1 MTSAVDLT
9 IDYIGTGMPQILN
22 LPQEIHERIFSHLI
36 IPPMISWH
44 HIGPAYRS
52 PFLVCAIARLRL
64 VCRPWADWLYE
75 HHLYR
80 TSSFHNASKSMAFI
94 DYQNRRSKV
103 LTRAKCQYLEVD
115 FLWNRE
121 DPPQAPHQI
130 SSEILEKLLQIF
142 SDSIVTLDLK
152 FADSF
157 TLPCQ
162 TIKAIGRIKNLR
174 DLRLD
179 IARWPSRDLNF
190 VDANHGCFHSLM
202 MEAHGLKS
210 LKLWSP
216 VSLPCKPDVM
226 AEARYPAITHL
237 KVHIDRL
244 DPDVL
249 LGISIAIK
257 ASLKLLSLEDHE
269 GCENLNTV

>member
-1 MTSAVDLT
+1 
-9 IDYIGTGMPQILN
+9 MPQILD

-80 TSSFHNASKSMAFI
+80 TSSFHDASKSMAFI

-103 LTRAKCQYLEVD
+103 LTRAKYLKFVD
-115 FLWNRE
+115 F
-121 DPPQAPHQI
+121 
-130 SSEILEKLLQIF
+130 
-142 SDSIVTLDLK
+142 
-152 FADSF
+152 F

-216 VSLPCKPDVM
+216 VSLPCKPDLM
-226 AEARYPAITHL
+226 TEARYPAITHL

-257 ASLKLLSLEDHE
+257 ASLKLLSLENHE
-269 GCENLNTV
+269 GTDVGPL